1 MFSVCL
7 KLTCKFRHAVMAYLG
22 LLNDNMFCED
32 ENEPAIWSCSFKLP
46 PNGEGLADKG
56 FEFVDRFFS
65 YGVTG

>member
-1 MFSVCL
+1 
-7 KLTCKFRHAVMAYLG
+7 MAYLG